1 MSQFMRAVKEAR
13 RARVRWIPLAGGS
26 NVVIS
31 DGYINAFVIVLPESG
46 LEVRGKTIIASA
58 GTTLSELIR
67 IAIRSGLRGLETLSG
82 IPGSVGGA
90 IVGNA
95 GAYGQSISD
104 HLVRVTVFDGKAVRS
119 IEKEKCG
126 FSYRESIFKHK
137 PWVITEARFV
147 LKRGD
152 AKLLTRRARE
162 IVTIREKRY
171 PPGLRCPGSFFKN
184 VLARGVSK
192 RTRALIPSEKI
203 IDGKIP
209 AGYLLEV
216 VGACGMR
223 CGGISIA
230 NYHGN
235 LLVNRGKG
243 TYRDVCALAST
254 LKRRVKQKFGIALE
268 EEIRYIR

>member
-1 MSQFMRAVKEAR
+1 MRAVKEAR

-104 HLVRVTVFDGKAVRS
+104 HLIQVTVFDGKTLRL
-119 IEKEKCG
+119 IEKDECN
-126 FSYRESIFKHK
+126 FSYRESIFKHM
-137 PWVITEARFV
+137 PWIITEARFV

-152 AKLLTRRARE
+152 KKALTKRAGE
-162 IVTIREKRY
+162 IVAIRKKKY

-192 RTRALIPSEKI
+192 HALTLIPREKI

-209 AGYLLEV
+209 AGYLLEQ
-216 VGACGMR
+216 VGAQGMR
-223 CGGISIA
+223 RGGISIA
-230 NYHGN
+230 DYHGN
-235 LLVNRGKG
+235 LLVNKRHG
-243 TYRDVCALAST
+243 TYHDVRALAST
-254 LKRRVKQKFGIALE
+254 LKRRVKRKFGITLE